1 MTTVEPVRVTPVP
14 EGRAVATRKPQTSL
28 EVITRTEVES
38 QMTFALANPRSL
50 AKFKAD
56 AIEMATLDRT
66 IAKKC
71 FYKLPR
77 GGKDLDGPSIR
88 LAEIIA
94 AAYGNLRCAAR
105 VIEIAES
112 YVVAQGVCLDVEKNS
127 VFSTEVRSRIT
138 DKNGVRYNDDMIIVT
153 SNAACSKAV
162 RNAIFRV
169 VPLALVEPVSIAAKA
184 CAAGNRDTIVEDRA
198 NAVSAWAS
206 KGVSEKQL
214 CAKFNA
220 AGIEDLGPAELSD
233 LLGYWNALEDKEVTL
248 DEIFPAPVKAA
259 PVEPGKTA
267 AQSAMAAK
275 AAAARGEVKAPAA
288 AQQPATTGPRRSAP
302 PKPNPKDA
310 ELLAADEE
318 ARQREAAEQREPGQ
332 EG

>member
-1 MTTVEPVRVTPVP
+1 
-14 EGRAVATRKPQTSL
+14 
-28 EVITRTEVES
+28 
-38 QMTFALANPRSL
+38 MTFALANPRSL

-56 AIEMATLDRT
+56 AIEMATFDRT

-71 FYKLPR
+71 FWKLPR

-105 VIEIAES
+105 IIEIAET

-127 VFSTEVRSRIT
+127 VFSTEVRTRIT
-138 DKNGVRYNDDMIIVT
+138 DKEGRRYNDDMIIVT

-184 CAAGNRDTIVEDRA
+184 CAAGNRDTIVEDRK

-206 KGVSEKQL
+206 KGISEKQL

-233 LLGYWNALEDKEVTL
+233 LLGYWNALEDKETTL
-248 DEIFPAPVKAA
+248 DEIFPTPAKPSA

-275 AAAARGEVKAPAA
+275 AAAARKGDGPVGSAAGAHAMPAA
-288 AQQPATTGPRRSAP
+288 EKPATNPGNGGQTAAPGPNSTGPRRTA
-302 PKPNPKDA
+302 KPSPKDA
-310 ELLAADEE
+310 EAQAAEDE
-318 ARQREAAEQREPGQ
+318 ARQREAAEQRQPGD
-332 EG
+332 E